1 MALFPDNLLKK
12 KFLSTKEVGD
22 ILGKSSTAVKYLI
35 YAQELRA
42 VKISTR
48 DWSIPVDALLD
59 YLDQHGLRIAEDYL
73 STAEVAEELGI
84 SPVTVRSWI
93 HQGRFQGVK
102 KVGKYFYIPKS
113 ELTRILFAAYQAG
126 SEGECCTQG
135 LSS

>member
-1 MALFPDNLLKK
+1 MALFPDSLLKK
-12 KFLSTKEVGD
+12 KFLSTREVGD
-22 ILGKSSTAVKYLI
+22 ILGKSSTAIKYLI
-35 YAQELRA
+35 YAQEIRA

-59 YLDQHGLRIAEDYL
+59 YLDQHGLRISEDYL

-93 HQGRFQGVK
+93 HQGRIQGVK

-113 ELTRILFAAYQAG
+113 ELTRILLTAYHQEKADRHC
-126 SEGECCTQG
+126 SQV
-135 LSS
+135 LPA